1 MNKRAAH
8 GFWVMTLP
16 VISEGHLT
24 EDVHEELTETLPGE
38 DFYGCL
44 CMMGGE
50 AGALVRCDD
59 LELLPSDT
67 PACLRNALEWAKGE
81 GFEWVRF
88 DTDGDVIPGLE
99 LFEW

>member
-1 MNKRAAH
+1 MNKRNANGYWTMSA
-8 GFWVMTLP
+8 P
-16 VISEGHLT
+16 VISEGHLA
-24 EDVHEELTETLPGE
+24 EEVHEAMMETLPGE
-38 DFYGCL
+38 DFHGAL
-44 CMMGGE
+44 CMIGSH
-50 AGALVRCDD
+50 GALVRCDD